1 MTTGRLG
8 WTELATAQATPE
20 VTVNEADAYIATL
33 ANRAVCLDVLLNT
46 PPGSPAEYDA
56 YVVGDTGTGDWASHD
71 YEVAFYYND
80 AWLFITPQIGMVAY
94 NQDTGDEY
102 VYTGGSP
109 AWEVSTPSG
118 GGAPNSASYLV
129 KDPTGSLSAERVA
142 TDTTEVSWD
151 WATAGQAKAQFGSAV
166 SSYAKTFLDDA
177 NEAAFKATVNLEIG
191 VDVQAYDAELAAL
204 AGLTSAADKLPYFT
218 GSGTAALADLTSA
231 GRAILD
237 DADASAQRTTLGLA
251 IGTNVQAYD
260 ADTLK
265 SDTAANLTAGFTATA
280 YNAGTQSSGTYT
292 PDPDNGNFQRAVNGG
307 AHTLAVPSASPGD
320 SLSIV
325 IQYTNNG
332 SAGTITTSGYTAVG
346 GDTLTTTNGDDFLF
360 FITVCNGFS
369 HLNVVALQ

>member
-20 VTVNEADAYIATL
+20 ATVNEADAYIATL

-46 PPGSPAEYDA
+46 PPVSPAEYDT
-56 YVVGDTGTGDWASHD
+56 YIVGDTGTGDWASHD

-80 AWLFITPQIGMVAY
+80 AWLFITPQIGMEAY

-102 VYTGGSP
+102 VHTGGSP

-118 GGAPNSASYLV
+118 GGAPNSADYLV
-129 KDPTGSLSAERVA
+129 KTANGALSAERVV

-151 WATAGQAKAQFGSAV
+151 WATAAQAKAQFGSAV
-166 SSYAKTFLDDA
+166 SAYAKTFLDDA

-191 VDVQAYDAELAAL
+191 VD
-204 AGLTSAADKLPYFT
+204 
-218 GSGTAALADLTSA
+218 
-231 GRAILD
+231 
-237 DADASAQRTTLGLA
+237 
-251 IGTNVQAYD
+251 VQAYD